1 MPAENYSMALH
12 SKKDPIL
19 SVVYKTHQVTIIFH
33 ILATVTLIQLPKH
46 ALFRPLGLCKN
57 VLPVSGTGSIPP
69 LSCEMPLSL
78 QASLLFNSLY
88 LSSLIRLIFYYI
100 FSFVVLT
107 ANVVIYLFQSWF
119 NYFCSYLVN
128 LHTINFTFLFGHT
141 PGIKQFLGQRSNL
154 SHSCNQSHSRDN
166 A

>member
-33 ILATVTLIQLPKH
+33 ILATVTLLQLPKH

-69 LSCEMPLSL
+69 LSSCEMPLSL

-119 NYFCSYLVN
+119 NYFCSYSK
-128 LHTINFTFLFGHT
+128 FTYNKFHFFIWPH
-141 PGIKQFLGQRSNL
+141 PWNKEVPAPEIKPKPQL
-154 SHSCNQSHSRDN
+154 
-166 A
+166 